1 MSVNNWSIFDINRLH
16 FPPSHF
22 HGGKWRLQV
31 LRVLSREFVR
41 VAVAACATDVDFFVV
56 CAYLFVTAFIGST
69 LLFALLLYCA
79 FSFCYRN
86 NFKIFSCWANIFAI
100 ATHFLKKHNFS
111 SPFYCFSCSF
121 SFCALSSCSPFC
133 VRAILVLDLV
143 TGTCQLLLCT
153 LCVCVSWTK

>member
-1 MSVNNWSIFDINRLH
+1 MEGNEGCRCC
-16 FPPSHF
+16 
-22 HGGKWRLQV
+22 G
-31 LRVLSREFVR
+31 VLSREFVR

-79 FSFCYRN
+79 FSFCTEIISRYFLAGKHFRN
-86 NFKIFSCWANIFAI
+86 SHSFF
-100 ATHFLKKHNFS
+100 KKHNFS

-153 LCVCVSWTK
+153 LCVCVS